1 MVDGMSPSKPF
12 GVRGGN
18 SCRTC
23 EGAEVMDGLV
33 QPVTSTRRVED
44 MPLRRFA
51 MRVVSELTRASD
63 CGNGPLSGVI
73 AKLVTDF
80 ARSGDNRALSA
91 LYAEMRLRRIS
102 AEDVMDA
109 YLPDALGMI
118 GQEWHDEEIDILH
131 ASMACARLQNLLRE
145 LGRAWA
151 SDRTGRM
158 GDGRILMT
166 LPAGE
171 QHTVGLMLA
180 ANQLRRIGVSV
191 KVMLL
196 PKTTELRDIL
206 THNRFH
212 AVFISVSNESSLLP
226 CGHMV
231 RDLRTWSQHHIPI
244 VIGGGLVS
252 GSDSDNHHRRIAEIT
267 GADLVTSDISRALHS
282 CGIQQISA
290 AAE

>member
-1 MVDGMSPSKPF
+1 
-12 GVRGGN
+12 
-18 SCRTC
+18 
-23 EGAEVMDGLV
+23 MDGLV
-33 QPVTSTRRVED
+33 QPVTSAKRVED

-63 CGNGPLSGVI
+63 IGHGPLSPAI
-73 AKLVTDF
+73 AKMVTDF
-80 ARSGDNRALSA
+80 ARSGDSRALNT
-91 LYAEMRLRRIS
+91 LYAEMRLRRVS
-102 AEDVMDA
+102 AEDVMDS

-151 SDRTGRM
+151 SDRSGHA
-158 GDGRILMT
+158 GDGRILLT

-171 QHTVGLMLA
+171 QHTLGVMLA

-196 PKTTELRDIL
+196 PRATELRDIL

-212 AVFISVSNESSLLP
+212 AVFVSVSNETSLLP
-226 CGHMV
+226 CANMV
-231 RDLRTWSQHHIPI
+231 RELRTWSQQHIPI

-252 GSDSDNHHRRIAEIT
+252 GSISDTHHRRIAEIT
-267 GADLVTSDISRALHS
+267 GADLVTSDIARALHS